1 MVFNR
6 LEEVTDS
13 SVVPPQDPRDVL
25 PLPVRARAMA
35 ALAPGASYLVATMA
49 RTEINLAALT
59 RTKVD
64 LAALA
69 RTKADSAALVK
80 EITMVTQDFLVFA
93 RNSKARETKQN
104 PAAELVPQVLL
115 AELVPNVLRDTVL
128 PNVLPDTVRDLLQ

>member
-13 SVVPPQDPRDVL
+13 SVVPPRDPRDVL
-25 PLPVRARAMA
+25 PLPVRAQAMA
-35 ALAPGASYLVATMA
+35 ALAPRAPD
-49 RTEINLAALT
+49 LAALA

-69 RTKADSAALVK
+69 RTKVDLAALVK
-80 EITMVTQDFLVFA
+80 EIMMLTQDFLVFA

-115 AELVPNVLRDTVL
+115 AELVPSVLRDTAL
-128 PNVLPDTVRDLLQ
+128 PNAADTVRDLLQ